1 MSPRPAPR
9 GNREPEWKR
18 LWPMGRVE
26 ERAQKR
32 GARLAYIP
40 RPLVSFLPG
49 LDIPLF
55 PLKCF
60 QRQSLQCILH

>member
-1 MSPRPAPR
+1 
-9 GNREPEWKR
+9 
-18 LWPMGRVE
+18 MGRVE

-49 LDIPLF
+49 LDFPLF